1 MTDFAFY
8 STTALAR
15 AIAMGDISSA
25 ELVELYA
32 ERHEVYGSAINA
44 LVQVDFDHAMDQAK
58 AADDV
63 LASGAEI
70 EPLHGVPF
78 TIKDTFEV
86 QGFACTAG
94 APEYAS
100 HRPAEDSDAVIN
112 LRKAG
117 AVIMGKTNVP
127 YMAMDLQSYNDV
139 YGTTNNPWALDCTAG
154 GSSGGAAA
162 ALAAGLTG
170 GDVGSDI
177 GGSLR
182 NPAHYNGVYSHKP
195 SFGLVSQRGHVPP
208 PPATQSATD
217 LTVIGPMG
225 RSVEDLSNGL
235 SSLMQ
240 PVGLERHAAITLPPS
255 RHRQLEDFRVA
266 MWPGHQTNRPSKAV
280 AGRFDALKGAL
291 KDNVDC
297 LEELWPLTTSY
308 PDLMDLYSQLL
319 LGAIS
324 AGSPAWQFRLSQL
337 ASPVLDLLKLAGLF
351 DPKGVTGMM
360 RFTAQSHRSWL
371 IAHEKRTQL
380 RAEIDAFF
388 GRFDVLL
395 MPVMPWTAPP
405 HNPQGQLVSREV
417 SVDGRQRP
425 YTDGLGY
432 IALATTLY
440 LPVTTAPIGLSSDGL
455 PVGVQIIGGYMK
467 DKTTLAFAEALA
479 GLMGGYVPPPD
490 FKGASDAKSP

>member
-1 MTDFAFY
+1 MTDFAFQ

-15 AIAMGDISSA
+15 AISMGDISSA

-32 ERHEVYGSAINA
+32 ERHEAYGSAINA

-58 AADDV
+58 AADAA
-63 LASGAEI
+63 LAAGAEI

-94 APEYAS
+94 APEYAN
-100 HRPAEDSDAVIN
+100 HKPAEDSDAVKN
-112 LRKAG
+112 LRHAG
-117 AVIMGKTNVP
+117 AVILGKTNVP
-127 YMAMDLQSYNDV
+127 YMAMDLQSFNDV
-139 YGTTNNPWALDCTAG
+139 YGTTNNPWALERTAG

-170 GDVGSDI
+170 GDLGSDI

-208 PPATQSATD
+208 PPGTQAATD
-217 LTVIGPMG
+217 LTVVGPMG
-225 RSVEDLSNGL
+225 RSVEDLEHGL
-235 SSLMQ
+235 ESLMQ
-240 PVGLERHAAITLPPS
+240 PVGLERHAAITLPPAP
-255 RHRQLEDFRVA
+255 RRQLEDFRVA
-266 MWPGHQTNRPSKAV
+266 MWPGHQTNRPSKGV
-280 AGRFDALKGAL
+280 AGCFDALKGAL

-297 LEELWPLTTSY
+297 LEEIWPLTASY
-308 PDLMDLYSQLL
+308 PALMDLYSQLL
-319 LGAIS
+319 LGAI
-324 AGSPAWQFRLSQL
+324 AGGAPAWQHRLSQL
-337 ASPVLDLLKLAGLF
+337 ASPALDLLKLAGLF
-351 DPKGVTGMM
+351 DPKGATGMM
-360 RFTAQSHRSWL
+360 RFTAQSHRAWL
-371 IAHEKRTQL
+371 LAHEKRTQL
-380 RAEIDAFF
+380 RAEIDSFF
-388 GRFDVLL
+388 DRFDVLL

-405 HNPQGQLVSREV
+405 HNPKGQLVSRIV
-417 SVDGRQRP
+417 DVDGVPRP

-432 IALATTLY
+432 IALATALY
-440 LPVTTAPIGLSSDGL
+440 LPVTTVPIGLASDGL

-479 GLMGGYVPPPD
+479 GLIGGYVPPPD